1 MALEDGFDMASTPT
15 NRDKWDGNIP
25 LKRLSSDDDIK
36 VWSVVSTLDYTVA
49 STHKRASDL
58 ILLLCTPPLH
68 WGILLLPTKAGA
80 ASAQPCMHTD
90 NDQVN

>member
-1 MALEDGFDMASTPT
+1 MTLEDVSGFDMASAGT
-15 NRDKWDGNIP
+15 NRDKEDWDIP
-25 LKRLSSDDDIK
+25 LKRLNSDDDIK
-36 VWSVVSTLDYTVA
+36 VRSVVSALG
-49 STHKRASDL
+49 
-58 ILLLCTPPLH
+58 CTTPKQCQISFCCYAAPPLH

>member
-1 MALEDGFDMASTPT
+1 MTLRYGVLCLHWAALHQ
-15 NRDKWDGNIP
+15 N
-25 LKRLSSDDDIK
+25 
-36 VWSVVSTLDYTVA
+36 SVKSHFAVMQ
-49 STHKRASDL
+49 
-58 ILLLCTPPLH
+58 PPLH